1 MLSSCIDFSLLFFC
15 VYLTDNMKSL
25 LCVMPK
31 RALEITLAS
40 PSPLT
45 SWVKMF
51 LGRGSVRRPQNF
63 GSVKITVLVSAEA
76 TTSWGRPHARFLSKF
91 LVSFTWLLNVKPDG
105 KAGWRQSRLP
115 LAVGPIKKSMLKLS
129 VIQLSWF
136 KIKSHNQE
144 VSCWGKIQL

>member
-1 MLSSCIDFSLLFFC
+1 MMLTCEMVCKERRRKKKGAAAKIQHVPFFPSPGFPHCSLWLGSPLGPLERLSTPQTKVEKKYHGTKALYVMLSSCIDFSLLFFC

-51 LGRGSVRRPQNF
+51 LGRGSVRRP
-63 GSVKITVLVSAEA
+63 
-76 TTSWGRPHARFLSKF
+76 
-91 LVSFTWLLNVKPDG
+91 
-105 KAGWRQSRLP
+105 
-115 LAVGPIKKSMLKLS
+115 
-129 VIQLSWF
+129 
-136 KIKSHNQE
+136 
-144 VSCWGKIQL
+144 